1 MQEISTK
8 NLRPIRPRQNKATQ
22 KKNPHIIS
30 NTKLVSTGVMQE
42 EQIFMSEYSHGIK
55 IKFNAEKL
63 TQPPNLPIQC
73 RSKNP
78 RFSTNSRTAVR
89 KKKKKNN
96 NNNPSFSRQTNTEIL
111 TTQKLTQGFC
121 YAAEKLTN
129 QQKRGMRT

>member
-89 KKKKKNN
+89 KKKKKK
-96 NNNPSFSRQTNTEIL
+96 TTT
-111 TTQKLTQGFC
+111 TTQAFLGKPTQK
-121 YAAEKLTN
+121 Y
-129 QQKRGMRT
+129 